1 MCVAIENI
9 APDAAKRC
17 LQRLFSVSSSI
28 NFIKSRRSRSSG
40 SSEVAESFLL
50 NHCSTVLMGHALF
63 SKGSTAC
70 FVNTLSL
77 WSASVARFAYRVSAS
92 SLIA

>member
-9 APDAAKRC
+9 APEAAKRC
-17 LQRLFSVSSSI
+17 LHNPLSVSSSI

-50 NHCSTVLMGHALF
+50 KRCNTVLIGRVFL

-70 FVNTLSL
+70 LVKTLSL
-77 WSASVARFAYRVSAS
+77 
-92 SLIA
+92 